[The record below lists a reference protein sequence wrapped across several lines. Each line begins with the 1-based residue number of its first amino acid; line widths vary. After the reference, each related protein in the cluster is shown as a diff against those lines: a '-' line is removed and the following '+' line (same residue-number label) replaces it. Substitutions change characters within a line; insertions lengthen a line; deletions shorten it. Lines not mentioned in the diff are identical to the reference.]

1 MKKIR
6 NLFFIFFLSAIIFSC
21 TDVIDISVK
30 EGVSQLSVDAL
41 INNKSETQ
49 TIKLTL
55 TQGYFDN
62 STIKPALG
70 ASVFVFD
77 QDSVAYE
84 FKDLKKDGSY
94 IYDATIKP
102 LNKIGKQYAL
112 YINYGGDEYISVS
125 KLNRVPK
132 IDSINYE
139 VNKLPVKPSNG
150 PQEGFQPQFYA
161 KDFEGEGDCY
171 WIKAAKNNKYF
182 LKATEI
188 QVAYDAGFSPGSKTD
203 GLLFI
208 LPIRTSVGRE
218 LYSDKDT
225 LKVDVYSITQEQF
238 FYLQFVQQVSQDGNL
253 FSTPLAN
260 IPTNVINRNINSTKK
275 AVGFFGI
282 SAVSSMETIIDKNK
296 AKPKK

>member
-84 FKDLKKDGSY
+84 FKDLKKDGNY

-112 YINYGGDEYISVS
+112 YINYGGDEFIRGATWMTESMSYSICEHTGEKG
-125 KLNRVPK
+125 KLRK
-132 IDSINYE
+132 QKKDE
-139 VNKLPVKPSNG
+139 VT
-150 PQEGFQPQFYA
+150 
-161 KDFEGEGDCY
+161 GEIIPA
-171 WIKAAKNNKYF
+171 WIK
-182 LKATEI
+182 T
-188 QVAYDAGFSPGSKTD
+188 FSDQEAERQGY
-203 GLLFI
+203 I
-208 LPIRTSVGRE
+208 L
-218 LYSDKDT
+218 
-225 LKVDVYSITQEQF
+225 
-238 FYLQFVQQVSQDGNL
+238 
-253 FSTPLAN
+253 
-260 IPTNVINRNINSTKK
+260 
-275 AVGFFGI
+275 
-282 SAVSSMETIIDKNK
+282 
-296 AKPKK
+296 

>member
-1 MKKIR
+1 
-6 NLFFIFFLSAIIFSC
+6 
-21 TDVIDISVK
+21 
-30 EGVSQLSVDAL
+30 
-41 INNKSETQ
+41 
-49 TIKLTL
+49 L

-70 ASVFVFD
+70 ARVIVFD
-77 QDSVAYE
+77 QDSVAHE
-84 FKDLKKDGSY
+84 FKDLKNDGNYS
-94 IYDATIKP
+94 YDAKIKP
-102 LNKIGKQYAL
+102 LSKIGKQYAL
-112 YINYGGDEYISVS
+112 YINYGGEEYYSLS

-139 VNKLPVKPSNG
+139 VEKLPVKPDNG
-150 PQEGFQPQFYA
+150 PQEGFLPQFYA

-171 WIKAAKNNKYF
+171 WVKGAKNNKYF
-182 LKATEI
+182 SKATEI

-225 LKVDVYSITQEQF
+225 LKVDLYSITQEQF
-238 FYLQFVQQVSQDGNL
+238 YYLQFVQQVSQDGSL

-260 IPTNVINRNINSTKK
+260 IPTNVINMNEKSTKK

-282 SAVSSMETIIDKNK
+282 SAVSSLEAIIDKNK